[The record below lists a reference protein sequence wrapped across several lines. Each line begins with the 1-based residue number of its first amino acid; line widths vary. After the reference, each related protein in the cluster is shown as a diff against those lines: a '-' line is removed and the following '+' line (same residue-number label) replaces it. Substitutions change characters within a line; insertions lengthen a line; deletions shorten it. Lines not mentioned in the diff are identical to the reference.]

1 MPPNL
6 VNVGPG
12 TAENDWR
19 VLVPTPPKYSHWKTL
34 PALPHGRYI
43 PDSSQTLASA
53 MLQLY

>member
-6 VNVGPG
+6 VNVGPE
-12 TAENDWR
+12 TAENYWR